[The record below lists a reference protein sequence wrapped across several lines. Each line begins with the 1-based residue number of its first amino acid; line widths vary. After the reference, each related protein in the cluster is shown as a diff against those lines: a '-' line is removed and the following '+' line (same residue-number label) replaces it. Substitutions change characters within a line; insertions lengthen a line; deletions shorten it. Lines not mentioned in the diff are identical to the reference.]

1 MTVVFAC
8 VITVLAVLVLRTP
21 LLRAPAV
28 FYILAVLLSVASAL
42 QLPASDILSFSSQLE
57 YVVKHG
63 SVAFFLFAIIMY
75 VGVLP
80 ETSRLRHYLMPVR
93 GKLSIAASLI
103 AAGHFVGYLAA
114 FLAGFLSRTAPMV
127 PRALAAF
134 VFALALFA
142 LLVPLAITSVTAI
155 RDKMPVQRWKKLQ
168 QWAYV
173 FFALLYVHVVV
184 MLAPTALRG
193 GDATLRFACYTAV
206 FVPYIILFFAR
217 GKWRDVELAATL

>member
-1 MTVVFAC
+1 MTVVLAC
-8 VITVLAVLVLRTP
+8 FITVLTVLVLRTP
-21 LLRAPAV
+21 LQHAPVV
-28 FYILAVLLSVASAL
+28 FYILAALLSVASAL
-42 QLPASDILSFSSQLE
+42 QLPAADMLAFSGPLE

-93 GKLSIAASLI
+93 GKLSIVASLI

-134 VFALALFA
+134 IFALVLFA
-142 LLVPLAITSVTAI
+142 LFVPLAITSVTAI
-155 RDKMPVQRWKKLQ
+155 RDKMPAQRWKQLQ

-173 FFALLYVHVVV
+173 FFALLYVHMAI

-193 GDATLRFACYTAV
+193 GDAAVRFACYTAV
-206 FVPYIILFFAR
+206 FVPYIVLFFAR
-217 GKWRDVELAATL
+217 GKWRDVKLAA